1 MAMRSHVVNLEQKE
15 ADCDRKYYAM
25 HINTVKNI
33 SQHETASVV
42 RIYYICSSQPYLHTK
57 GRQLLIRFQE
67 K

>member
-1 MAMRSHVVNLEQKE
+1 MAMRSHAVNLEQKE
-15 ADCDRKYYAM
+15 ADCDRQYYAK

-42 RIYYICSSQPYLHTK
+42 SIYYSSCSQPHSCTK
-57 GRQLLIRFQE
+57 GWQLFFRFQE

>member
-1 MAMRSHVVNLEQKE
+1 MAMRSHVVNLEQRE
-15 ADCDRKYYAM
+15 ADCDRKNYVM

-42 RIYYICSSQPYLHTK
+42 RIYYSCSSQPYSYTK
-57 GRQLLIRFQE
+57 GRQMFIRFQE